1 MSKIQFE
8 YQGHPYEADLGRYSL
23 SYGGM
28 ATPFGIRIHSAITH
42 AGVSN
47 LQMVCTGLIYAVAVF
62 AAHYLSGYLQVS
74 SHLKLDTEVASW
86 IGLVI
91 YLLFFRL
98 TPLASIH
105 ASEHQVIHAMEKSG
119 ELTFENVSR
128 QNRVHPRCGTNFM
141 ALLVVF
147 GALVHLIQ
155 FTHLPEWI
163 QFPMLVCAL
172 MTSSFASPRFGGFL
186 QKYFTTKAA
195 RDSDIQK
202 AIDVAMKH
210 NSNFIE
216 YLSKNDVPSALKLF
230 FMSISNSGAV
240 YIFSAYLA
248 TYLALNA
255 LFTIPIP

>member
-1 MSKIQFE
+1 M
-8 YQGHPYEADLGRYSL
+8 
-23 SYGGM
+23 
-28 ATPFGIRIHSAITH
+28 
-42 AGVSN
+42 
-47 LQMVCTGLIYAVAVF
+47 
-62 AAHYLSGYLQVS
+62 
-74 SHLKLDTEVASW
+74 
-86 IGLVI
+86 
-91 YLLFFRL
+91 
-98 TPLASIH
+98 
-105 ASEHQVIHAMEKSG
+105 
-119 ELTFENVSR
+119 
-128 QNRVHPRCGTNFM
+128 
-141 ALLVVF
+141 
-147 GALVHLIQ
+147 
-155 FTHLPEWI
+155 
-163 QFPMLVCAL
+163 
-172 MTSSFASPRFGGFL
+172 